1 MHNGKIKA
9 LFVDFYGTIVH
20 EDGEV
25 IKKITDII
33 QKTGVAED
41 KSEIDSF
48 WWKDFQTMFQN
59 SYGDTF
65 ETQRALEEK
74 SLVHTLAKF
83 QSTADAKELSN
94 LMFEHWVKP
103 PIFEDSKEFFEKSP
117 LPIYIVSNIDTDD
130 INLAIEYHNL
140 KPAGVFTSED
150 ARAYK
155 PRRELFELALEKT
168 GLAPE
173 EVIHIGDSIS
183 SDVKGASA
191 LGIHT
196 LWLNRFGKEIPDGIK
211 SISTLLQTFEL
222 FLQSTVDELR
232 FIMS

>member
-1 MHNGKIKA
+1 MQNGKIKA
-9 LFVDFYGTIVH
+9 LFADFYGTIVH

-33 QKTGVAED
+33 QKTGVVKD
-41 KSEIDSF
+41 KSEVDSY
-48 WWKDFQTMFQN
+48 WWKDLQTMFQN

-74 SLVHTLAKF
+74 SLEHTLAKF
-83 QSTADAKELSN
+83 QSTANAKELSN
-94 LMFEHWVKP
+94 LMFEHWIKP
-103 PIFEDSKEFFEKSP
+103 PIFEDSKEFFEKS
-117 LPIYIVSNIDTDD
+117 LVPIYIVSNIDTDD
-130 INLAIEYHNL
+130 INQAIEYHNL
-140 KPAGVFTSED
+140 KPAGIFTSED

-155 PRRELFELALEKT
+155 PRKELFELALNKT
-168 GLAPE
+168 GFAPD

-196 LWLNRFGKEIPDGIK
+196 LWLNRFGKEVPDGVK
-211 SISTLLQTFEL
+211 SISSLLQV
-222 FLQSTVDELR
+222 LQSEGLSV
-232 FIMS
+232 I

>member
-33 QKTGVAED
+33 QKTGVAEY

-150 ARAYK
+150 ARSYK
-155 PRRELFELALEKT
+155 PRKELFELALEKT

>member
-1 MHNGKIKA
+1 MQNGKIKA

-74 SLVHTLAKF
+74 SLEHTLAKF
-83 QSTADAKELSN
+83 RSTADAKELSN

-130 INLAIEYHNL
+130 INRAIEYHNL
-140 KPAGVFTSED
+140 KPAGIFTSED
-150 ARAYK
+150 AGAYK
-155 PRRELFELALEKT
+155 PRKELFELALKKT

-196 LWLNRFGKEIPDGIK
+196 LWLNRFGKEVPDGVK
-211 SISTLLQTFEL
+211 SVSSLLQIF
-222 FLQSTVDELR
+222 Q
-232 FIMS
+232 I

>member
-1 MHNGKIKA
+1 MQNGKIKA
-9 LFVDFYGTIVH
+9 LFADFYGTIVH

-33 QKTGVAED
+33 RKTGVVED

-74 SLVHTLAKF
+74 SLEHTLVKF
-83 QSTADAKELSN
+83 QSTANAKELSN
-94 LMFEHWVKP
+94 LMFEHWIKP

-117 LPIYIVSNIDTDD
+117 VPIYIVSNIDTDD
-130 INLAIEYHNL
+130 INQAIEYHNL

-155 PRRELFELALEKT
+155 PRRELFELALNKT
-168 GLAPE
+168 GFAPD

-196 LWLNRFGKEIPDGIK
+196 LWLNRFGKEVPDGVK
-211 SISTLLQTFEL
+211 SISSLLQV
-222 FLQSTVDELR
+222 LQSEGLSV
-232 FIMS
+232 I